1 MYIHLKWSNL
11 NTQDVTINI
20 YRSATTIDRA
30 NPGTPLVTLPS
41 SANDYY
47 DRTVVAGSSYYYVI
61 EFVSTKGKVT
71 SRNYQ
76 FTAQYYR
83 GHGNNIVV
91 VGNDNYGF
99 MGQVVFPSMNAFTR
113 LLGINRATVGATD
126 DATLQAFKFSIDG
139 KVYITVIVNM
149 SYMAVTDYAA
159 FAKRA
164 EPLPITID
172 GFNYLAFTPNFVG
185 LPTPPLANGTPTS
198 DNTLAH
204 KLVSNLMGNLTFRN
218 RPHDLLGRVATYA
231 GSTSW
236 VTGDLGN
243 DATRLPVY
251 RGDNDAI
258 TWSSFAGVS
267 SSSYEGLVILELV
280 E

>member
-83 GHGNNIVV
+83 GHGNNLVV
-91 VGNDNYGF
+91 VGDDNYGF
-99 MGQVVFPSMNAFTR
+99 MGQFTLPSVNAFIK
-113 LLGINRATVGATD
+113 LLGINRATVGAAD
-126 DATLQAFKFSIDG
+126 DTTLMSFKFSIDG

-149 SYMAVTDYAA
+149 TWMLATDYAT

-164 EPLPITID
+164 TPLPVTID
-172 GFNYLAFTPNFVG
+172 GFNYLAFAPNFVG
-185 LPTPPLANGTPTS
+185 LPTPSLVNGTPTG

-204 KLVSNLMGNLTFRN
+204 KLVSCLMSNLTFRN

-251 RGDNDAI
+251 RADNDTI
-258 TWSSFAGVS
+258 TWSLFSGVTTN
-267 SSSYEGLVILELV
+267 SYEGLVILELV